1 MSAPAR
7 NYLFASSLLST
18 AHGFM
23 TVAALFMSMPLLF
36 DLNIFTDSTEQQNAS
51 GTYAII
57 EMCLAGGS
65 FLIGT
70 VGSFSTLASKT
81 RAVTSTTQ
89 YVLGSFYLVFFIING
104 GIAALRAYQLGWLTD
119 MGIYSKVGCRDDS
132 FTGCPT
138 ARYLLANQT
147 IETKS
152 NCIFNAYNLENVDAG
167 IKVDWS
173 NPFNYDKANVNVLV
187 ASANSAGL
195 NIDAMAMG
203 EIHGCWYWG
212 CSEVCGDRYKLNQ
225 TYGYISCGTAFIY
238 LLLSLLSFIAAST
251 ISKSET
257 LLGEQKK
264 QDNQTDSTDDVDEE
278 TSIPVA
284 ELVEDSLKRG
294 FLSSSDEGIPSVRF
308 AGKELNFNL
317 RM

>member
-1 MSAPAR
+1 MPTPAR

-57 EMCLAGGS
+57 EMCLAGSS
-65 FLIGT
+65 FLIGA
-70 VGSFSTLASKT
+70 VGSFSALASKT
-81 RAVTSTTQ
+81 RNVSSTTQ
-89 YVLGSFYLVFFIING
+89 YVLGSFYLVFLIVSG

-119 MGIYSKVGCRDDS
+119 MGLYSKVGCRDDS

-138 ARYLLANQT
+138 ARYIFANQT
-147 IETKS
+147 IETKT
-152 NCIFNAYNLENVDAG
+152 NCIFNAYNLENIDAG

-173 NPFNYDKANVNVLV
+173 NPFNYDKANVNILV
-187 ASANSAGL
+187 QSANSAGL

-225 TYGYISCGTAFIY
+225 TYGLISCGSAFIY
-238 LLLSLLSFIAAST
+238 LVLAAVSFLAAST

-264 QDNQTDSTDDVDEE
+264 KDQTDSMDEE
-278 TSIPVA
+278 FSIPVA
-284 ELVEDSLKRG
+284 EPVLDSVLNKG